1 MKAINAAR
9 LATAMAGLSVPAG
22 KPQAGQGYSAM
33 PSGLT
38 AHQGQHHRASAPK
51 KAKRKAQQAARRQ
64 NRK

>member
-1 MKAINAAR
+1 MQPISAAM
-9 LATAMAGLSVPAG
+9 LATALAGLSAPAG

-38 AHQGQHHRASAPK
+38 APQGQHHRASAPK
-51 KAKRKAQQAARRQ
+51 KAKRKAQRVARRQ